1 MYAGLR
7 FVEQGWVTFDDVLG
21 AFFGVF
27 MGGMGLGQVGSVWTA
42 FSKANLAAN
51 KFYFTKTRVPEQRKP
66 ETEKPITSKEP
77 LSGNIEFKNVSFAY
91 ESALDTK
98 VLKNVSFKVEAGST
112 LAIVG
117 PSGSGKS
124 TIISLLER
132 FYDNQ
137 SGDIILDGQ
146 KIHNYDLSY
155 LRTSIG
161 LVSQMP
167 LLFDCSIADNIRGGN
182 MDASMEDV
190 IEAATQANAH
200 SFISKFEDKYDT
212 QVGELG
218 GKMSGGQRQRIA
230 IARALLGKPSIL
242 LLDEA
247 TSALD
252 SKSEREVQDAIDKIT
267 STGKQTVISIAHRL
281 STIKDSKTILVLK
294 NGEIL
299 ESGNHNELM
308 DKNGIYF
315 ALVTA
320 QSLVNQ
326 KTLLHK
332 QKSNSAVPEQN
343 GIEEEVLPAYED

>member
-1 MYAGLR
+1 
-7 FVEQGWVTFDDVLG
+7 
-21 AFFGVF
+21 
-27 MGGMGLGQVGSVWTA
+27 MGGMALGQAGSVGTA
-42 FSKANLAAN
+42 FKKANLAAN
-51 KFYFTKTRVPEQRKP
+51 KFYFAKTRDPEQRKP
-66 ETEKPITSKEP
+66 ENKAITAKEP
-77 LSGNIEFKNVSFAY
+77 LSGNIEFKKVSFSYKTAPNVR
-91 ESALDTK
+91 
-98 VLKNVSFKVEAGST
+98 VLNKVSFNVEAGST

-132 FYDNQ
+132 FYDNG
-137 SGDIILDGQ
+137 SGEILIDGR

-267 STGKQTVISIAHRL
+267 ATGKQTVISIAHRL

-299 ESGNHNELM
+299 EIGNHNELM
-308 DKNGIYF
+308 DKDGIYF

-320 QSLVNQ
+320 QTLVDQ
-326 KTLLHK
+326 KTVLHRS
-332 QKSNSAVPEQN
+332 KSNEEVVQN
-343 GIEEEVLPAYED
+343 GNDDIEEEETYH

>member
-1 MYAGLR
+1 
-7 FVEQGWVTFDDVLG
+7 
-21 AFFGVF
+21 
-27 MGGMGLGQVGSVWTA
+27 MGGMALGQAGSVGTA
-42 FSKANLAAN
+42 FKKANLAAN
-51 KFYFTKTRVPEQRKP
+51 KFYFAKTRDPEQRKP
-66 ETEKPITSKEP
+66 ENKAITAKEP
-77 LSGNIEFKNVSFAY
+77 LSGNIEFKKVSFSYKTAP
-91 ESALDTK
+91 DVR
-98 VLKNVSFKVEAGST
+98 VLNKVSFNVEAGST

-132 FYDNQ
+132 FYDND
-137 SGDIILDGQ
+137 SGEILIDGE

-155 LRTSIG
+155 LRSSIG

-182 MDASMEDV
+182 KEASMEDI
-190 IEAATQANAH
+190 IEAAKQANAH
-200 SFISKFEDKYDT
+200 LFVDKFEKKYET

-218 GKMSGGQRQRIA
+218 GKLSGGQRQRIA

-299 ESGNHNELM
+299 EIGNHNELM
-308 DKNGIYF
+308 DKDGIYF

-320 QSLVNQ
+320 QTLVDQ
-326 KTLLHK
+326 KTVLHR
-332 QKSNSAVPEQN
+332 QKSKENAEEN
-343 GIEEEVLPAYED
+343 GNDVEEEPVTYH